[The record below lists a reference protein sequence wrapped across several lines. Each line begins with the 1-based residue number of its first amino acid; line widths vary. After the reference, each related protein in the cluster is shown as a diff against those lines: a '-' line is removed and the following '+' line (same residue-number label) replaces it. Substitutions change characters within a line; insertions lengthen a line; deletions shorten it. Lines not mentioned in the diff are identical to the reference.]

1 MFEQTS
7 RQLLDFIQR
16 SPSCFHAVA
25 NFQSLLEEAG
35 FTPLYEGRPWE
46 LKPGAGYYLT
56 RNGSSIIAFRVP
68 EGEAS
73 GFMIASAHSDAPT
86 FKVKAVPEVAGEHYV
101 QLNTE
106 VYGGAIL
113 GAWLDRPLSVAGRVT
128 VSKGGRVFTKL
139 VNLNQDLLLIPNLAI
154 HMNREVNKGVALN
167 PQVDTLPLMGQ
178 GDTAGKFSQLV
189 AQAAGEA
196 EEDILGGDLFLYL
209 REEGRVWGAGRQFIS
224 SPKLDDLQCAWSCV
238 RGLIDCGSTQHTI
251 PVCAIFDNE
260 EVGSATKQGA
270 DSNLLDFT
278 LSRISALLGRTPEEH
293 QMALASSM
301 MVSADN
307 GHAIHPN
314 HPDKADKTNHPH
326 MNGGVVI
333 KYSANQKYTTDSV
346 SAGLFQVICKGAGVP
361 VQVYANRSDV
371 PGGSTLGNLSN
382 KHVSLNTVDLGLA
395 QLAMH
400 SPYETGG
407 VEDTSHLLRALAAF
421 YRTQL
426 ADNGPDGYTVI

>member
-1 MFEQTS
+1 MFEQVS
-7 RQLLDFIQR
+7 GQLLDFIQR

-25 NFQSLLEEAG
+25 NFQSILDEAG
-35 FTPLYEGRPWE
+35 FTHLYEGRPWE
-46 LKPGAGYYLT
+46 LKPGAGYYIT

-68 EGEAS
+68 EREPA

-128 VSKGGRVFTKL
+128 VSREGRVFTKL
-139 VNLNQDLLLIPNLAI
+139 VNLDQDLLLIPNLAI

-178 GDTAGKFSQLV
+178 GDTAGRFSQLV

-209 REEGRVWGAGRQFIS
+209 REEGRIWGADRQFIS
-224 SPKLDDLQCAWSCV
+224 SPKLDDLQCAWSCLRALV
-238 RGLIDCGSTQHTI
+238 DCGATQHTV

-270 DSNLLDFT
+270 DSNLLDLT

-293 QMALASSM
+293 CMALASSM

-326 MNGGVVI
+326 MNGGVVV

-346 SAGLFQVICKGAGVP
+346 SAGLFQVICKAADVP
-361 VQVYANRSDV
+361 VQVFANRSDV

-407 VEDTSHLLRALAAF
+407 VRDTSHLLRALTAF
-421 YRTQL
+421 YRTRL
-426 ADNGPDGYTVI
+426 SDNGPEGYTVI